1 MSIFRKFIKKASNFG
16 KRIAGEINQIGG
28 KVIHTI
34 QKGTRIGGKVLDIA
48 DQVAGKLEDIPVLN
62 EAVGIAQPLI
72 KDGKMIVGGVS
83 RGLGEANKINNKIGR
98 IAHR

>member
-1 MSIFRKFIKKASNFG
+1 MSIFSKFIKNTVNFG
-16 KRIAGEINQIGG
+16 KKAAHDINQIGG

-48 DQVAGKLEDIPVLN
+48 DQVAGALENVPVLN
-62 EAVGIAQPLI
+62 EAIGIARPLI
-72 KDGKMIVGGVS
+72 KDGKMIVGGVN
-83 RGLGEANKINNKIGR
+83 RGLGEADKINKKIGR

>member
-1 MSIFRKFIKKASNFG
+1 MSIFSKFIKKASNFG
-16 KRIAGEINQIGG
+16 KRVAGEINQIGG

-48 DQVAGKLEDIPVLN
+48 DQVAGRLEGIPVLN
-62 EAVGIAQPLI
+62 EAIGIARTLI
-72 KDGKMIVGGVS
+72 KDGKMIVGGVN

>member
-1 MSIFRKFIKKASNFG
+1 MSAFSKFIKKASNFG
-16 KRIAGEINQIGG
+16 KRVAGEINQIGG

-48 DQVAGKLEDIPVLN
+48 DQVAGALKNVPVLN
-62 EAVGIAQPLI
+62 EAVGIAWHLI
-72 KDGKMIVGGVS
+72 KDGKMIVGGVN
-83 RGLGEANKINNKIGR
+83 RGLGEANKINNKIGI

>member
-1 MSIFRKFIKKASNFG
+1 MSIFSKFVKKASNFG
-16 KRIAGEINQIGG
+16 KRVAGEINQIGG

-34 QKGTRIGGKVLDIA
+34 QKGSRIGGKVLDIA
-48 DQVAGKLEDIPVLN
+48 DQVAGALENVPVLN
-62 EAVGIAQPLI
+62 EAVGKVRLLI
-72 KDGKMIVGGVS
+72 KDGKMIVGGVN

>member
-1 MSIFRKFIKKASNFG
+1 MSIFSKFIKKATNFG
-16 KRIAGEINQIGG
+16 KKTAHEINQIGG

-48 DQVAGKLEDIPVLN
+48 DQVAGKLEGIPVLN
-62 EAVGIAQPLI
+62 EAIGIARPLI
-72 KDGKMIVGGVS
+72 KDGKMIVGGVN
-83 RGLGEANKINNKIGR
+83 RGLGEADKINKKIGR